1 MIDILL
7 VDDETY
13 VTESLEV
20 TIPWAELGITSV
32 YRAASAKEALHI
44 VENNDIDIV
53 VTDIRMPG
61 MSGLELIDEINQ
73 RWAHIRCILLT
84 GHSDFEYTK
93 KAIQLK
99 AIDYI
104 LKPVNDEEFMTA
116 LSSAIGIIRTQW
128 DEFDQYHRLLYS
140 RKSDYKILRE
150 NVMHDLLL
158 GREMTVKALAEQLEA
173 YEIEI
178 DPHQS
183 MMMLLIRLSGR
194 PASLD
199 QQSLDLMDFAVGNI
213 AEEVFGTAYHVW
225 FGRGPHECLVMFLQ
239 ERSMGQQFRHK
250 IGEQSMSQPMTQI
263 MTQSMNATIP
273 SNVNEN
279 MKTQIELFQMHVQRF
294 LQGVMSIVVSSSFTF
309 SELPQV
315 YWRSLGSLVLS
326 GPEDHAIIFMDQKRD
341 KWAEQSASQV
351 LDELYKPPM
360 LTQLLETRQWEA
372 AESKLNFVFDA
383 LEQVPL
389 SRNHM
394 YELYLYVTNAF
405 MYIAHKQGS
414 LIHEMDPTGFDFLF
428 ANQLIQAPSKLKTW
442 ATEMLSKLQ
451 AELSDQVGIQ
461 NRRHIIAQVQE
472 LVTASHGQALSVKAI
487 ADQVYMHP
495 VYLSK
500 IYKAETGEGLG
511 DYMIRMRMERALYL
525 LKHTNKK
532 IYEITSELGYQNPQY
547 FSKMFKKHYGMTPNE
562 FRD

>member
-1 MIDILL
+1 MVLIDILL

-13 VTESLEV
+13 VTESLQV

-32 YRAASAKEALHI
+32 FRAASGKEALHI
-44 VENNDIDIV
+44 LENNAIDIV

-116 LSSAIGIIRTQW
+116 LSSAIGVIRTQW

-178 DPHQS
+178 DPRQS

-213 AEEVFGTAYHVW
+213 AEEVFGTSYHVW

-239 ERSMGQQFRHK
+239 ERQELYKLHEPYEPYELYELHK
-250 IGEQSMSQPMTQI
+250 RSRTQH
-263 MTQSMNATIP
+263 MNMNI
-273 SNVNEN
+273 V
-279 MKTQIELFQMHVQRF
+279 TQIELFQMHVQRF
-294 LQGVMSIVVSSSFTF
+294 LQGVMSIVVSSSFSF
-309 SELPQV
+309 ADLPQV

-383 LEQVPL
+383 IEQVPL

-394 YELYLYVTNAF
+394 YELYLCVTNAF
-405 MYIAHKQGS
+405 MYIAHKQGN

-442 ATEMLSKLQ
+442 AIKMLSKLQ
-451 AELSDQVGIQ
+451 VELSDQDGIQ
-461 NRRHIIAQVQE
+461 NRRHIIAQVQDI
-472 LVTASHGQALSVKAI
+472 VTASHGQALSVKAI

-532 IYEITSELGYQNPQY
+532 IYEITNELGYQNPQY